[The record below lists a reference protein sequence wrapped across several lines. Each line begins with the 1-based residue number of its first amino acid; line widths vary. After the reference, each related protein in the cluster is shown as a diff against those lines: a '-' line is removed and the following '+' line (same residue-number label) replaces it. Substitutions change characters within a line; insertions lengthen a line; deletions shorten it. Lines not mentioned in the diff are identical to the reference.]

1 MEHFKA
7 STQYGDWEGT
17 SAADEQPTSIRDYL
31 KKNELME
38 EHEFLLAVT
47 LYVGEHGYATPFV
60 RVFLYDKGKD
70 FESVRDNI
78 KATKGPIPVRSVE
91 LKLTTEEFLEM
102 FKRFDVMLTWHG
114 LGLEE
119 RDFVALES

>member
-7 STQYGDWEGT
+7 STQYEDWEGT

-31 KKNELME
+31 KKKGLMKE
-38 EHEFLLAVT
+38 QEFLLAVT
-47 LYVGEHGYATPFV
+47 LYVGEHNYDAPFV

-70 FESVRDNI
+70 FESVRDAI

-91 LKLTTEEFLEM
+91 LKLTTEEFLKM
-102 FKRFDVMLTWHG
+102 FKRFDVMLTWR
-114 LGLEE
+114 GLELDG
-119 RDFVALES
+119 RDFVAH